1 MAALPGSPDY
11 MQQLDIVY
19 TLSPEEQDFYNG
31 LRPERKELFRLFLIG
46 RKRIDYGDNE
56 WDECREL

>member
-1 MAALPGSPDY
+1 

-19 TLSPEEQDFYNG
+19 TFSPEEQSFYNG
-31 LRPERKELFRLFLIG
+31 LSLQTREVFRLFLIG
-46 RKRIDYGDNE
+46 RKRTDYGENE